1 MSISVYLRL
10 FCGLGCEEK
19 RMNIL
24 IMILFFLLS
33 ALILGAALAVVTV
46 RNIIHSALWLIA
58 SFFGVAALY
67 LLLEAEFIAVVQVLV
82 YVGAIS
88 ILILFAIMLTRHVT
102 GEGVRQLYQRWWV
115 ALLVAAAL
123 FGLLIAPTVA
133 NYSWNSVPPAAPDQ
147 VATISS
153 SVQIGT
159 AFMREYLLPFEIAS
173 VLLLVALIGAIVIAY
188 EERSARRRVLT
199 LAEELALRQ
208 PPRGEPLH
216 SAPVAAVASV
226 PEASSQP

>member
-1 MSISVYLRL
+1 MVI
-10 FCGLGCEEK
+10 
-19 RMNIL
+19 
-24 IMILFFLLS
+24 FLVLS
-33 ALILGAALAVVTV
+33 AFTLVAGIMVVAVK
-46 RNIIHSALWLIA
+46 NIIHSALWLIA
-58 SFFGVAALY
+58 SFFAVAAMY
-67 LLLEAEFIAVVQVLV
+67 LLMEAEFIAIVQVLI

-102 GEGVRQLYQRWWV
+102 GEGIRQLYQRWWI

-133 NYSWNSVPPAAPDQ
+133 GYGWNTMPPAAPDQ

-153 SVQIGT
+153 AVQIGT

-208 PPRGEPLH
+208 PSHGEPLH
-216 SAPVAAVASV
+216 SPPAAAIVASSS
-226 PEASSQP
+226 EAPSQP

>member
-1 MSISVYLRL
+1 
-10 FCGLGCEEK
+10 
-19 RMNIL
+19 MNTL
-24 IMILFFLLS
+24 IMVIFLVLS
-33 ALILGAALAVVTV
+33 AFMLLAGIMVVTV
-46 RNIIHSALWLIA
+46 KNIIHSALWLIG
-58 SFFGVAALY
+58 SFFTVAALY
-67 LLLEAEFIAVVQVLV
+67 LLMEAEFIAIVQVLI

-102 GEGVRQLYQRWWV
+102 GEGIRQLYQRWWI

-133 NYSWNSVPPAAPDQ
+133 GYSWNTVPPAAPDQ

-188 EERSARRRVLT
+188 EERSARRKVLT
-199 LAEELALRQ
+199 LAEEFALRQ
-208 PPRGEPLH
+208 TRGEPLP
-216 SAPVAAVASV
+216 SAPAAANS
-226 PEASSQP
+226 PEIPSQP